1 MKIHKQLLSF
11 FLSAL
16 LLCQIPETAVYASVS
31 DNSTDPS
38 DNSFTVSSNDFTV
51 NDEIDT
57 DLYSDTAENNQVT
70 LTFYDSDSQTILM
83 QIPLPY
89 QGSAVHIS
97 DVYNTY
103 DFLKPVRS
111 GYQVS
116 AWNCITNGKTYSK
129 ASTLY
134 SLSIKR
140 NLEFSAIWKTTPYNF
155 QINYE
160 TNGGTICVIP
170 MPMAILSKYR
180 IPSASRTIL
189 SSSRM
194 QAEKIIYLPAG
205 IRMLP

>member
-160 TNGGTICVIP
+160 TNGGTICNTDANGDSIEIP
-170 MPMAILSKYR
+170 DSFRVTDDPIQL
-180 IPSASRTIL
+180 PDASR
-189 SSSRM
+189 
-194 QAEKIIYLPAG
+194 KN
-205 IRMLP
+205 